1 MDLVRRF
8 RLTNVDRKFQVVHL
22 LALMHF
28 SIIIDIV
35 QRYLV
40 SKNIPSI
47 VCACHIL
54 IFAQTLTASVRRLNS
69 SLTGNHDSLSWSKK
83 KVTFVNS
90 SFRFYYI
97 KVCGVY

>member
-83 KVTFVNS
+83 KKRLPLLTIFD
-90 SFRFYYI
+90 FPR
-97 KVCGVY
+97 

>member
-83 KVTFVNS
+83 KKVTFVNS
-90 SFRFYYI
+90 SFGFTI
-97 KVCGVY
+97 

>member
-69 SLTGNHDSLSWSKK
+69 SLTGNHDSLSRSKK
-83 KVTFVNS
+83 KRLPLLTPVFGFT
-90 SFRFYYI
+90 I
-97 KVCGVY
+97 

>member
-1 MDLVRRF
+1 MYKQMDLVRRF

-69 SLTGNHDSLSWSKK
+69 SLTGNYDSLS
-83 KVTFVNS
+83 
-90 SFRFYYI
+90 
-97 KVCGVY
+97 